1 MRTHEYPAPKA
12 QPERRARVERLM
24 DPPADTLLHYAL
36 QGLRDPHHTEDS
48 GGDWLID
55 LLDQMIGRE
64 GWRRL
69 RDAAAESLERE
80 ATDWDDRSR
89 LGDAARRAFD
99 RKDPRFR
106 ARVLV
111 NLADRIRQH
120 VNKSGV
126 AA

>member
-1 MRTHEYPAPKA
+1 MRTHDYPAPESP
-12 QPERRARVERLM
+12 PERRARVERLM

-36 QGLRDPHHTEDS
+36 QGLRDPY
-48 GGDWLID
+48 GGDQLTD
-55 LLDQMIGRE
+55 LLDQLIGRD

-89 LGDAARRAFD
+89 LSDAARRAFD